1 MTIAHDRA
9 AGAPIFIEFRPAMRR
24 LIEDTV
30 ESLLL
35 LLDEIDGDADIEE
48 DDPPE
53 DAGDAEASLGAPE
66 VGYLRSQT
74 RWAQGRGD
82 DLEDEHDGREP
93 DVDDEPSLG
102 SASIQNQD
110 AWAIGADDDRELDE
124 AERSGCGDHDGV
136 IEQHGFGVEFAE

>member
-1 MTIAHDRA
+1 MSIAHDRTT
-9 AGAPIFIEFRPAMRR
+9 GAPLFVEFRPSMRR
-24 LIEDTV
+24 LIEDAV

-48 DDPPE
+48 DDSPE
-53 DAGDAEASLGAPE
+53 DVGDAEPSLGAPE
-66 VGYLRSQT
+66 VGYLCSQT

-102 SASIQNQD
+102 SGSIQNQEC
-110 AWAIGADDDRELDE
+110 WAIGADDDRELDE
-124 AERSGCGDHDGV
+124 AERSGCGDMDGV
-136 IEQHGFGVEFAE
+136 IEQHGFGVQVAE